1 MKLRIVTILVF
12 TLSQPLPAQ
21 SVEDLRSLWQKLKAN
36 NPELQQ
42 AEQDLAQEESKVA
55 SQWGALTPSLTLRGE
70 WSPSQNQLDGNLE
83 SSSSRSARLQL
94 RQALVDRTAWVQ
106 LSQQQ
111 NLRTLRSRQAEK
123 LRHDMMLRLVLTYYE
138 TQEAKLVANI
148 LEEAFQKS
156 LNSLE
161 AQAYQVLEAGVR
173 SPRDVSVY
181 LLQISQLR
189 LRQRQVEPRVRERFR
204 SLNLLVSSDPIT
216 DIQVPDRDF
225 QPEIRDLPAAQVT
238 VEQAIEDLELKARDL
253 QVDLA
258 ASRLWPRLSLFGEWS
273 RSTRSPALDV
283 LQGNAPGE
291 VRDSSL
297 GLALEVPL
305 WSGLSDY
312 YQRRAAV
319 QGRESIRFK
328 VSGMQREREA
338 LIGDAEARLHDEY
351 ARLEE
356 ATRVW
361 KQAKK
366 LRDLARQRQDAGLA
380 SFDDILGPEIQLIEL
395 SITRLEASFHYLK
408 SLAAEFHRRGL
419 LDERQFE
426 LLETK

>member
-1 MKLRIVTILVF
+1 
-12 TLSQPLPAQ
+12 
-21 SVEDLRSLWQKLKAN
+21 
-36 NPELQQ
+36 
-42 AEQDLAQEESKVA
+42 
-55 SQWGALTPSLTLRGE
+55 
-70 WSPSQNQLDGNLE
+70 
-83 SSSSRSARLQL
+83 
-94 RQALVDRTAWVQ
+94 
-106 LSQQQ
+106 
-111 NLRTLRSRQAEK
+111 
-123 LRHDMMLRLVLTYYE
+123 MMLRLVLTYYE

>member
-1 MKLRIVTILVF
+1 
-12 TLSQPLPAQ
+12 
-21 SVEDLRSLWQKLKAN
+21 
-36 NPELQQ
+36 
-42 AEQDLAQEESKVA
+42 
-55 SQWGALTPSLTLRGE
+55 
-70 WSPSQNQLDGNLE
+70 
-83 SSSSRSARLQL
+83 
-94 RQALVDRTAWVQ
+94 
-106 LSQQQ
+106 
-111 NLRTLRSRQAEK
+111 
-123 LRHDMMLRLVLTYYE
+123 
-138 TQEAKLVANI
+138 
-148 LEEAFQKS
+148 
-156 LNSLE
+156 
-161 AQAYQVLEAGVR
+161 
-173 SPRDVSVY
+173 
-181 LLQISQLR
+181 
-189 LRQRQVEPRVRERFR
+189 
-204 SLNLLVSSDPIT
+204 
-216 DIQVPDRDF
+216 
-225 QPEIRDLPAAQVT
+225 
-238 VEQAIEDLELKARDL
+238 
-253 QVDLA
+253 
-258 ASRLWPRLSLFGEWS
+258 
-273 RSTRSPALDV
+273 V